1 MALRETCPNAAT
13 DPQSEIT
20 MIGLIGILLSLTL
33 LMFLAYRNISVL
45 VLAPLCALLAVAID
59 GELPLLASYTQ
70 IFMASVGQF
79 VTNYFPLFLLGA
91 IFGKLMEDSGAAAR
105 IAKGIIDLVGQ
116 RQTILAVVLSCA
128 VLTYGGVSLFVV
140 VFAVFPLSR
149 TLFRRAD
156 LPRRLIPAAIGLG
169 SFTFTM
175 TAMPGTVQIQNQIP
189 MQFFKTTAFAAPG
202 LGLIASA
209 LMLLLGMTWLN
220 RRAAAA
226 RAAGEGFESAEADS
240 SDAVGVASPPS
251 DPADPL
257 VAEDP
262 IDQAGSVWLA
272 LLPIACVLLLN
283 FAFSRWLIP
292 AWDTAYLS
300 EERFGKTEV
309 SRLLGSWS
317 TILSMAIAIAVTIAI
332 FFRDPARLTASLGE
346 GAKSSLLPIFNTA
359 CEYGYGNTIRALAG
373 FVTIREA
380 VTAIAPGNPLIS
392 EAIAVNAL
400 AGITGSA
407 SGGLSIALTSLG
419 ETYYQR
425 GLAAG
430 IDPELLHRVASM
442 SCGGLDS
449 LPHNGALITLLLICG
464 VTHRQAYKDVAV
476 VTVLVPLAATA
487 AVIALGTS
495 LGSF

>member
-1 MALRETCPNAAT
+1 M
-13 DPQSEIT
+13 
-20 MIGLIGILLSLTL
+20 
-33 LMFLAYRNISVL
+33 
-45 VLAPLCALLAVAID
+45 
-59 GELPLLASYTQ
+59 
-70 IFMASVGQF
+70 
-79 VTNYFPLFLLGA
+79 
-91 IFGKLMEDSGAAAR
+91 
-105 IAKGIIDLVGQ
+105 
-116 RQTILAVVLSCA
+116 
-128 VLTYGGVSLFVV
+128 
-140 VFAVFPLSR
+140 
-149 TLFRRAD
+149 
-156 LPRRLIPAAIGLG
+156 
-169 SFTFTM
+169 
-175 TAMPGTVQIQNQIP
+175 
-189 MQFFKTTAFAAPG
+189 
-202 LGLIASA
+202 
-209 LMLLLGMTWLN
+209 
-220 RRAAAA
+220 
-226 RAAGEGFESAEADS
+226 
-240 SDAVGVASPPS
+240 
-251 DPADPL
+251 
-257 VAEDP
+257 
-262 IDQAGSVWLA
+262 WLA

-292 AWDTAYLS
+292 AWDTAYLG

-317 TILSMAIAIAVTIAI
+317 TILSMAIAIAVTIVI

-373 FVTIREA
+373 FAAIREA

-430 IDPELLHRVASM
+430 INPELLHRVASM